1 MRGGPMNWDSIMR
14 KAAIAVGTTFVTF
27 AMMYLTTRLVLFE
40 L

>member
-1 MRGGPMNWDSIMR
+1 MRREFWARTLR

-27 AMMYLTTRLVLFE
+27 AMMYLTTRLVLFD